1 MFFRYFD
8 SKNDIPF
15 GNFAAFLRQLEGW
28 LGAQPDDRPMLDV
41 IFDAVVRFNRVHTDG
56 PVAHRERMALIMHTP
71 ALRARAALHNAEW
84 HAVLASHAASRMG
97 QAGQELCPPVVA
109 PIPVAA
115 ASAAYERW
123 LPATSADL

>member
-1 MFFRYFD
+1 MTTVKELDKAVRERRAERGLADTSVEYSAAAAGICRRMFFRYFD

-56 PVAHRERMALIMHTP
+56 PVAHRERMEIG
-71 ALRARAALHNAEW
+71 RAH
-84 HAVLASHAASRMG
+84 V
-97 QAGQELCPPVVA
+97 
-109 PIPVAA
+109 
-115 ASAAYERW
+115 
-123 LPATSADL
+123 